1 MPMRSGMVSD
11 RPGYHKNHILNIPVS
26 SPRIG
31 GEQRFLKI
39 RNNCIPVTRKKVM
52 VHKTFTRPTASCESL
67 RRSPKRSCMSHMN
80 SGNLF

>member
-39 RNNCIPVTRKKVM
+39 RNNFIPVTRKKVM
-52 VHKTFTRPTASCESL
+52 VHKTFTGPITRCENV
-67 RRSPKRSCMSHMN
+67 RRN
-80 SGNLF
+80 EGDVQTGDI

>member
-11 RPGYHKNHILNIPVS
+11 HPGYHKNHILNIPVS

-52 VHKTFTRPTASCESL
+52 VHKTFTGPTTRFENV
-67 RRSPKRSCMSHMN
+67 RRN
-80 SGNLF
+80 EGDVQTGDV